1 MSKRSSKR
9 NDKKKALRLFFGINL
24 SADEKT
30 KLLTIQNSIG
40 ALQTSLV
47 APENFHITLSFLGQT
62 SEKQLDTILEYFEPL
77 HTVPFSIELSDLI
90 FWPKP
95 AILVLS
101 VQDKSSRLLQ
111 CKKQI
116 EQQLSGLKIFSF
128 DKKSYVPHITL
139 FRQVETPPEQN
150 QHFSGKININ
160 EISLFLSEP
169 THKGIQYQ
177 TIETW
182 QLENN
187 NVKQQL
193 LGKR

>member
-116 EQQLSGLKIFSF
+116 EQQLSGLKI
-128 DKKSYVPHITL
+128 
-139 FRQVETPPEQN
+139 
-150 QHFSGKININ
+150 HFSGKININ
-160 EISLFLSEP
+160 EISLFLSES